1 MKVITAIGNP
11 IINNKLREYKEYE
24 VIGKDIQYEEGIF
37 ELLEQ
42 IKNIDIIFLSNA
54 LPEEFDFKKLID
66 KILKLKDNIKLIVFL
81 KEKNQNIENY
91 LNSKDI
97 FDIFYLNNIEDFFD
111 RIDNN
116 SEINNVNDIEEF
128 KKIII
133 KSIHNTNI
141 KDYQKSLKIYKNSYI
156 KNNNK
161 IIVITGNNGSG
172 KSIFS
177 TTFSNYLL
185 NIEKKVLLIDLNY
198 NSSTI
203 SHLLEIKCKNNSI
216 VNINNN
222 FGVICEFNN
231 MEYNT
236 MYNVEYLFNRLNKY
250 KKIYDYIIIDLP
262 GDIKNKL
269 VKECIEYSNLILYLL
284 EPNLI
289 EMQKANLYLES
300 YIKDIEI
307 QSQKIKLVLNKTNK
321 YKIDKNILES
331 VFSDFE
337 IIGDIEYNEKLNYVI
352 NKSVVN
358 DLSKKEFEQIFENIN
373 IS

>member
-1 MKVITAIGNP
+1 MKAITAIGNP

-42 IKNIDIIFLSNA
+42 IKNVDIIFLSNA

-141 KDYQKSLKIYKNSYI
+141 KDYQKSLKIDKNSYI

-172 KSIFS
+172 KSIFY
-177 TTFSNYLL
+177 TTF
-185 NIEKKVLLIDLNY
+185 
-198 NSSTI
+198 
-203 SHLLEIKCKNNSI
+203 
-216 VNINNN
+216 
-222 FGVICEFNN
+222 
-231 MEYNT
+231 
-236 MYNVEYLFNRLNKY
+236 
-250 KKIYDYIIIDLP
+250 
-262 GDIKNKL
+262 
-269 VKECIEYSNLILYLL
+269 
-284 EPNLI
+284 
-289 EMQKANLYLES
+289 
-300 YIKDIEI
+300 
-307 QSQKIKLVLNKTNK
+307 
-321 YKIDKNILES
+321 
-331 VFSDFE
+331 
-337 IIGDIEYNEKLNYVI
+337 
-352 NKSVVN
+352 
-358 DLSKKEFEQIFENIN
+358 
-373 IS
+373 